1 MIKHL
6 NYIDS
11 YIERKELGG
20 FRSDPDPV
28 FLQDH
33 GSKSALFRVE
43 SGSVFGWNSDP
54 DGSPTGSGALRLS
67 HVKGD
72 EFSTAVILID
82 THRCI
87 Y

>member
-28 FLQDH
+28 FFYRIMDPNPHFLESNPDPFLAGIQIRMDLQPDP
-33 GSKSALFRVE
+33 GPCV
-43 SGSVFGWNSDP
+43 SV
-54 DGSPTGSGALRLS
+54 T
-67 HVKGD
+67 
-72 EFSTAVILID
+72 
-82 THRCI
+82 
-87 Y
+87 